1 MALSEEAKLYIRKAF
16 GDEQELEK
24 TDPEFYE
31 FFSNFAYGEVRGAL
45 SLDEK
50 TAHMSQLAVLLGCG
64 GVDEFREALPAALNC
79 GVSPEEAREVVY
91 QAVAYLGLGRV
102 RPFIKAMN
110 EVFSSRG
117 INLPLAAQGTTCE
130 ETRLSAG
137 NQAQVD
143 IFGEGMRE
151 FWKGAP
157 EGRDKVNY

>member
-64 GVDEFREALPAALNC
+64 VVD
-79 GVSPEEAREVVY
+79 GKEVVM
-91 QAVAYLGLGRV
+91 QVKPGGRWSI
-102 RPFIKAMN
+102 R
-110 EVFSSRG
+110 
-117 INLPLAAQGTTCE
+117 Q
-130 ETRLSAG
+130 
-137 NQAQVD
+137 
-143 IFGEGMRE
+143 
-151 FWKGAP
+151 
-157 EGRDKVNY
+157 

>member
-64 GVDEFREALPAALNC
+64 GVDEFREVLPAALNC

-102 RPFIKAMN
+102 RPFIKVMN

-157 EGRDKVNY
+157 EGAIR

>member
-64 GVDEFREALPAALNC
+64 GIDEFREVLPAALNC

-91 QAVAYLGLGRV
+91 QAVATS
-102 RPFIKAMN
+102 A
-110 EVFSSRG
+110 
-117 INLPLAAQGTTCE
+117 
-130 ETRLSAG
+130 SAG
-137 NQAQVD
+137 Y
-143 IFGEGMRE
+143 
-151 FWKGAP
+151 
-157 EGRDKVNY
+157 GRLLRL